1 MEPFFHAWLFQSR
14 PLAAVVGSVTR
25 RGYFPPKWLLLKPGG
40 GQKLVANRH
49 HKSGY
54 FLATS
59 IFWLKIMRIV
69 TASFNFDITAMFE
82 DIK

>member
-1 MEPFFHAWLFQSR
+1 MTSYRQVNDNLRTMYGQCFTVIA
-14 PLAAVVGSVTR
+14 SVTR

-59 IFWLKIMRIV
+59 IFWLKMVKNPKFRLRR
-69 TASFNFDITAMFE
+69 AYLLQ
-82 DIK
+82 